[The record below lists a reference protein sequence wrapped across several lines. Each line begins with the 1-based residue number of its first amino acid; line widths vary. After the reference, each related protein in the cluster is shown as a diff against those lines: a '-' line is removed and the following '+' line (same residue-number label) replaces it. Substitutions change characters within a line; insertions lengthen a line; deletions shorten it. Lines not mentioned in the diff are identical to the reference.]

1 MTRHEKTLKNNGQ
14 AQIESGNGVN
24 KYTVLRELLFG
35 AAYLGIAFLLGNCK
49 LPFSS
54 FPLGLALLCASSAH
68 SWYILSGLLLSA
80 VTTQAEQPVWIPFTV
95 YAVCLLL
102 RIGMLYFVDT
112 PHGKREDT
120 RTPANRDTWQVKRD
134 VNYLGHCWRAFAKLF
149 TPNSSTV
156 AADDIREDYYPGA
169 MFAKDPPAERD
180 NSSDEDVHE
189 PPLLFC
195 ENIFLRMLTGVVC
208 AFGWGAAN
216 LIRGGFQIYDM
227 LGTLLMI
234 FITPLAV
241 FLLSPVFSRE
251 GERLLFAL
259 PFQSDANE
267 SSAARYNAFSTLSAA
282 LLLFASVFSA
292 RAFYI
297 SLGFP
302 LLTFNAAHVLAFSI
316 TLLFTANLGFV
327 PGIVAAILSGIAAN
341 PITVP
346 VLIIAS
352 AVFALTAP
360 IISRS
365 APVLAIIAALVF
377 TRFYSGMEMLLSLAP
392 SAILAIPLLLAYKR
406 VSKLFPTEQPTVVEM
421 NDFTAAVTYEL
432 RAEANRARLQSLSS
446 ALNSLSCLFYSL
458 SDQLKKPKRAD
469 VEKLCK
475 EAFAEKCKG
484 CPKYRDCTVMHG
496 ATSKIYEMIDDAG
509 NIDPHVL
516 ADQFSQG
523 CGEILSIS
531 ERINREFASLTQN
544 TYKSEKTEVY
554 ADDYSALSMLIRDI
568 SNAEREEFKSNRDAA
583 NNIYDYLYDMGIDV
597 RGVAVCGSRICRIAV
612 RGDRFERFSDKQE
625 EICSGI
631 ERICK
636 TKLSRPSFERDGDV
650 MIMRMHSVPSV
661 DTVFSGS
668 TVNASDTDR
677 SILSRPLTNEYTSSA
692 KYIPSSDC
700 GDHIAIFNTD
710 SEQAYFYAII
720 SDGMGSGKEAS
731 FTSGICTVFLEKMLC
746 AGSSTES
753 ALRMLNG
760 IIRSKNQST
769 ADECSSTVD
778 LFELDLINGHAIF
791 AKSGA
796 APTYVVREGTVYK
809 LSSCSVPIGILK
821 DSSPR
826 MLKFRMR
833 PGDVVVMV
841 SDGVTL
847 GNDECPW
854 LIDLLS
860 DTMPSSMDALRLD
873 ILRRAIASGSDD
885 DLSAIAIRVEEI
897 SDKNEKK

>member
-1 MTRHEKTLKNNGQ
+1 MTQHEKTLKENGRGK
-14 AQIESGNGVN
+14 IESGKRVDR
-24 KYTVLRELLFG
+24 YTVLRELLFG
-35 AAYLGIAFLLGNCK
+35 AAYLGIAFLLGNCA
-49 LPFSS
+49 LPFSA

-80 VTTQAEQPVWIPFTV
+80 VTTRSAHPVWIPLTV

-120 RTPANRDTWQVKRD
+120 RTPPHRDTWQIKRD
-134 VNYLGHCWRAFAKLF
+134 VNYLQRCWAAFKKLF
-149 TPNSSTV
+149 KSNGSSV
-156 AADDIREDYYPGA
+156 VADDIREDYYPGA

-180 NSSDEDVHE
+180 DPSDEDVQE

-234 FITPLAV
+234 FSTPLAV
-241 FLLSPVFSRE
+241 FLLAPVFSRE

-259 PFQSDANE
+259 PCKSDANDGTV
-267 SSAARYNAFSTLSAA
+267 AKYNAFSTLSSAF
-282 LLLFASVFSA
+282 LLFVSVFSA

-302 LLTFNAAHVLAFSI
+302 LLTFNVSHLLAFTV
-316 TLLFTANLGFV
+316 TLLFSANLGFV
-327 PGIVAAILSGIAAN
+327 PGMITAILVGIAAQ
-341 PITVP
+341 PITAP
-346 VLIIAS
+346 VLIIA
-352 AVFALTAP
+352 AAIYALVSPVVRRT
-360 IISRS
+360 
-365 APVLAIIAALVF
+365 APVLAIVTALIF
-377 TRFYSGMEMLLSLAP
+377 ARFYGGMELLLSIAP
-392 SAILAIPLLLAYKR
+392 SAILSIPLLLACQKA
-406 VSKLFPTEQPTVVEM
+406 SELFPTEQPAVWEM
-421 NDFTAAVTYEL
+421 NDFTAAVTYEM
-432 RAEANRARLQSLSS
+432 RVEANRARLQSLSS
-446 ALNSLSCLFYSL
+446 ALSSLSCLFYSL
-458 SDQLKKPKRAD
+458 SDQLKKPRRAD

-484 CPKYRDCTVMHG
+484 CPKRDKCPIMRDV
-496 ATSKIYEMIDDAG
+496 TSKIYEITDDG
-509 NIDPHVL
+509 GKIDPS
-516 ADQFSQG
+516 AFEDQFSQE

-531 ERINREFASLTQN
+531 EHISRGFAALTQSSH
-544 TYKSEKTEVY
+544 KSEKTEVY
-554 ADDYSALSMLIRDI
+554 ADDYSALSALIRDI
-568 SNAEREEFKSNRDAA
+568 SNAEREEFKYNRYTA
-583 NNIYDYLYDMGIDV
+583 NSIYDYLYEMGIDV
-597 RGVAVCGSRICRIAV
+597 RGVAVCGSRICKVVV
-612 RGDRFERFSDKQE
+612 RGGRFERFSDRQE
-625 EICSGI
+625 EICAGI

-636 TKLSRPSFERDGDV
+636 TKLSRPSFERDGDL
-650 MIMRMHSVPSV
+650 MIMRMNTVPWI

-668 TVNASDTDR
+668 TVRAADTDR
-677 SILSRPLTNEYTSSA
+677 ASLTHPLTNEYESSK
-692 KYIPSSDC
+692 KYTPPSDC
-700 GDHIAIFNTD
+700 GDHIAIFTTD

-720 SDGMGSGKEAS
+720 SDGMGSGKEAA
-731 FTSGICTVFLEKMLC
+731 FTSGICTVFLEKLLC

-760 IIRSKNQST
+760 VIRSKNQSA

-778 LFELDLINGHAIF
+778 LFELDLINGHAVF
-791 AKSGA
+791 SKNGA

-809 LSSCSVPIGILK
+809 LCSRSVPIGILK
-821 DSSPR
+821 DSTPHL
-826 MLKFRMR
+826 LKFRMR

-841 SDGVTL
+841 SDGVTH

-860 DTMPSSMDALRLD
+860 DTMPTSMDALRLD

-885 DLSAIAIRVEEI
+885 DLSAIAVRVEEI
-897 SDKNEKK
+897 SNKEKK